1 MCNKSLLLCNLTLL
15 SSMIY
20 VSLIV
25 HNQKEKK
32 NLNMI
37 IFIPIS
43 YTKTT
48 IFSICFSIQFF
59 LHPSLVA
66 SFYHQ
71 LIFPR
76 NGNDHQKT
84 DITL

>member
-1 MCNKSLLLCNLTLL
+1 
-15 SSMIY
+15 MIY

-25 HNQKEKK
+25 HNQKKK
-32 NLNMI
+32 RKRNLNMI
-37 IFIPIS
+37 TFIPIS
-43 YTKTT
+43 CTKTT
-48 IFSICFSIQFF
+48 ISQFVSQSSF
-59 LHPSLVA
+59 FYILPLWLV
-66 SFYHQ
+66 FNHQ

>member
-1 MCNKSLLLCNLTLL
+1 
-15 SSMIY
+15 MIY

-32 NLNMI
+32 NLNII

-43 YTKTT
+43 YTIKTT

-59 LHPSLVA
+59 YILPLWLV
-66 SFYHQ
+66 FT
-71 LIFPR
+71 I
-76 NGNDHQKT
+76 N
-84 DITL
+84 

>member
-1 MCNKSLLLCNLTLL
+1 
-15 SSMIY
+15 MIY

-48 IFSICFSIQFF
+48 IFSICFSIFLHFSVF

-76 NGNDHQKT
+76 SGNDHQKT

>member
-43 YTKTT
+43 YKNYN
-48 IFSICFSIQFF
+48 FLNLFLNPVF
-59 LHPSLVA
+59 LHPSLVP

-76 NGNDHQKT
+76 SGNDHQKT

>member
-1 MCNKSLLLCNLTLL
+1 MQFN
-15 SSMIY
+15 I
-20 VSLIV
+20 
-25 HNQKEKK
+25 
-32 NLNMI
+32 
-37 IFIPIS
+37 
-43 YTKTT
+43 T
-48 IFSICFSIQFF
+48 IFNDLRLFDCTQPKRKKKFKYDYLYPYLLHKNYNFLNLFLNPVF

-76 NGNDHQKT
+76 SGNDHQKT

>member
-1 MCNKSLLLCNLTLL
+1 MCNKSLLLTLL

-20 VSLIV
+20 VFLIV
-25 HNQKEKK
+25 HNQKRKK

-37 IFIPIS
+37 TFILIS
-43 YTKTT
+43 CTKTT
-48 IFSICFSIQFF
+48 FLNLFLNPVF

>member
-1 MCNKSLLLCNLTLL
+1 
-15 SSMIY
+15 MIY
-20 VSLIV
+20 VSLYIT
-25 HNQKEKK
+25 KK
-32 NLNMI
+32 KKKFKYDYLYPYLLHKNYNFLNLFLN
-37 IFIPIS
+37 PV
-43 YTKTT
+43 
-48 IFSICFSIQFF
+48 F

-76 NGNDHQKT
+76 SGNDHQKT

>member
-1 MCNKSLLLCNLTLL
+1 
-15 SSMIY
+15 MIY

-59 LHPSLVA
+59 
-66 SFYHQ
+66 Y
-71 LIFPR
+71 IFPLCLVFTI
-76 NGNDHQKT
+76 N
-84 DITL
+84 

>member
-1 MCNKSLLLCNLTLL
+1 MYNKSLLLCNLTLL

-37 IFIPIS
+37 IFIPIP

-59 LHPSLVA
+59 YILPLWLV
-66 SFYHQ
+66 FT
-71 LIFPR
+71 I
-76 NGNDHQKT
+76 D
-84 DITL
+84 